1 MEVVDSAEDSE
12 VEFSVVVDWEVNCL
26 AGGLAVASEGD
37 YSEDL
42 EVVN

>member
-1 MEVVDSAEDSE
+1 MD
-12 VEFSVVVDWEVNCL
+12 FSVVVDWEVDCPG

>member
-1 MEVVDSAEDSE
+1 MD
-12 VEFSVVVDWEVNCL
+12 FSVVVDWEVAGPG
-26 AGGLAVASEGD
+26 AGGLAGAPEED